1 MRQAGERSWDM
12 PRRGTSVVLLTNL
25 HRTQKNVVFFRVTT
39 YLDRRERLPAV
50 DPLVRI
56 LAWYKKTPYM
66 SIPLRRLGRVLCGLC
81 RLLRILLSLLNDS
94 VVVDILVHRIT
105 VVHFEMV
112 IKGAKSR
119 WGVGGQL

>member
-1 MRQAGERSWDM
+1 M
-12 PRRGTSVVLLTNL
+12 PRHGTLIVLLTNL

-39 YLDRRERLPAV
+39 NLDRRERLPTV

-56 LAWYKKTPYM
+56 LAWYKETPYV

-112 IKGAKSR
+112 IKGLKSR
-119 WGVGGQL
+119 WEVGGQL